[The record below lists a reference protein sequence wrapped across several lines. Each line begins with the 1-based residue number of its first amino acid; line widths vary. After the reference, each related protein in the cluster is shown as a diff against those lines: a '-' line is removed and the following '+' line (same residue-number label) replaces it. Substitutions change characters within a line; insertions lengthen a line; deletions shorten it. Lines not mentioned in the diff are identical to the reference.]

1 MYVVLYSYGMLYIY
15 VRCAITHVYAYICI
29 YAHTHVHTYI
39 CIFAYTYTYTCT
51 HMYVCIHVYVYIYI
65 YVCVYIYIYIID
77 IDCIYSHLPRLEG
90 EEADRQAGD
99 SAALPRGVGSDG
111 AAFRD

>member
-1 MYVVLYSYGMLYIY
+1 M
-15 VRCAITHVYAYICI
+15 C
-29 YAHTHVHTYI
+29 
-39 CIFAYTYTYTCT
+39 
-51 HMYVCIHVYVYIYI
+51 
-65 YVCVYIYIYIID
+65 IYIYIID